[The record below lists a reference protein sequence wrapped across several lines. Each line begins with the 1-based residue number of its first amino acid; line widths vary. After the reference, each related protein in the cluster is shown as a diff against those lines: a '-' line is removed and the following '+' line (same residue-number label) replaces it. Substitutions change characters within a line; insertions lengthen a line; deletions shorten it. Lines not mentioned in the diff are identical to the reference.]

1 VIALRGPEVEDHL
14 LISGPGGLNHFPL
27 IFRTPDHPTFGRLGD
42 PMADEHLAKRA
53 DIPLPTRRTLLRGAA
68 VAGVAAISGVSLA
81 GCGGD
86 DATTA
91 GGSGTTTAPAAPAET
106 SAPASEPAGGGGAGG
121 AGAGAGLAKTSE
133 IPVGGGKIFQS
144 EKVVVTQ
151 PAAGEFKAF
160 SAVCTHQACT
170 VASVSGGTINCACH
184 GSKFSIADGSVKNGP
199 AQRPLPAKT
208 ATVNGQDIT
217 VT

>member
-1 VIALRGPEVEDHL
+1 
-14 LISGPGGLNHFPL
+14 
-27 IFRTPDHPTFGRLGD
+27 
-42 PMADEHLAKRA
+42 MADEHLAKR
-53 DIPLPTRRTLLRGAA
+53 DVPPPTRRTILRGAA

-86 DATTA
+86 EATTA
-91 GGSGTTTAPAAPAET
+91 GGGTTTTPAAPAET
-106 SAPASEPAGGGGAGG
+106 SVPASAPAGGGGAGG
-121 AGAGAGLAKTSE
+121 GGAGAGLAKTSE

-151 PAAGEFKAF
+151 PTAGEFKAF

-170 VASVSGGTINCACH
+170 VASVSGGTINCPCH

>member
-1 VIALRGPEVEDHL
+1 
-14 LISGPGGLNHFPL
+14 
-27 IFRTPDHPTFGRLGD
+27 
-42 PMADEHLAKRA
+42 MADEQLAKR
-53 DIPLPTRRTLLRGAA
+53 DDTPLPTRRTLLRGAA

-86 DATTA
+86 EATTA
-91 GGSGTTTAPAAPAET
+91 GGGTATTPAAPAET
-106 SAPASEPAGGGGAGG
+106 SVPATAPAGGG
-121 AGAGAGLAKTSE
+121 GAGAGLAKTSE
-133 IPVGGGKIFQS
+133 IPVGGGKIFQT

>member
-1 VIALRGPEVEDHL
+1 
-14 LISGPGGLNHFPL
+14 
-27 IFRTPDHPTFGRLGD
+27 
-42 PMADEHLAKRA
+42 MADEQLAKRD

-86 DATTA
+86 EATTA
-91 GGSGTTTAPAAPAET
+91 GGGTTTAPAAPAET
-106 SAPASEPAGGGGAGG
+106 SAPASPPAAGG
-121 AGAGAGLAKTSE
+121 GAGAGLAKTSE
-133 IPVGGGKIFQS
+133 IPVGGGKIFQT

-151 PAAGEFKAF
+151 PTAGEFKAF